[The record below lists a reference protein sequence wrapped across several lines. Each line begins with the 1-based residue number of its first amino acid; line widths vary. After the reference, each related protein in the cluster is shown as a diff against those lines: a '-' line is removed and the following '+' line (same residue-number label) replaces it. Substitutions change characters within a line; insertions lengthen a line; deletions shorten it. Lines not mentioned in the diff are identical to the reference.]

1 MNAVA
6 VFLIVRIIISII
18 DSNKNVK
25 AENATTATIIH
36 PAEFMIR

>member
-1 MNAVA
+1 MQV
-6 VFLIVRIIISII
+6 VGMFLIVRIIISII

-36 PAEFMIR
+36 PAEFMVR